1 MFKDAVDKFDPI
13 LKENCVYTLSNG
25 QIKLANLKF
34 SSIKNDFS
42 LVFDCH
48 AQIKQVVD
56 DEKI

>member
-48 AQIKQVVD
+48 A
-56 DEKI
+56 